1 MHWTIVLFLISLI
14 INGILFYVIRNS
26 HWGYGKRET
35 FKLPLIL
42 WILIG
47 ISTIIPIA
55 NTIATIIYVIIIL
68 MSYANGDLETNDD
81 FWLTKEY

>member
-1 MHWTIVLFLISLI
+1 MHWTIVLLLISLI

-26 HWGYGKRET
+26 HWSYGKRET

-47 ISTIIPIA
+47 ISTIIPVV
-55 NTIATIIYVIIIL
+55 NTVTTIIYIIATW
-68 MSYANGDLETNDD
+68 MSYANCDLETNDD